1 MRLKKIPRKIYVL
14 GIEIKIRHNSELQ
27 GKGLQGLAWLYDKM
41 IEINPNLSLE
51 MQWRTLYH
59 EIGHFVLH
67 RTGINISGQVPEP
80 LEEIIVESYSNT
92 IYELLH
98 EHKIHSPAIHSKSRG
113 KRKTRNATAKNK
125 RV

>member
-1 MRLKKIPRKIYVL
+1 MRLNKIPKKIHVL

-27 GKGLQGLAWLYDKM
+27 DKGLQGLAWLYDKI
-41 IEINPNLSLE
+41 IEINPNLNLE

-59 EIGHFVLH
+59 EMGHFVLH

-80 LEEIIVESYSNT
+80 LEEIIVETFSNT

-98 EHKIHSPAIHSKSRG
+98 EHKIYSPALQSKPGR
-113 KRKTRNATAKNK
+113 KKKTR
-125 RV
+125 